1 MFRSKSDGT
10 RRLILNLKTINE
22 ILEYK
27 HFKMVTVHAV
37 ADLIQ
42 PHCCMTTIALKD
54 ANYSV
59 KISKEDS
66 KYLKLYAGKKIF
78 KFVVLPNG
86 LSSGPRKFI
95 KLTKPAIACLRIRGV
110 IVAIYIYIYIY

>member
-1 MFRSKSDGT
+1 
-10 RRLILNLKTINE
+10 
-22 ILEYK
+22 
-27 HFKMVTVHAV
+27 MVTVHAV

-110 IVAIYIYIYIY
+110 IVAIYIYIYIYIDDIIVIVDTYEECLIGLLVLLKLLSYF

>member
-10 RRLILNLKTINE
+10 RRLILNLKTLNE

-27 HFKMVTVHAV
+27 HFKMVTVNSV
-37 ADLIQ
+37 VDMIQ

-54 ANYSV
+54 DNYSV

-66 KYLKLYAGKKIF
+66 KYLKFYAGKNLF
-78 KFVVLPNG
+78 KFFVLPNG
-86 LSSGPRKFI
+86 LSSGPRKFT
-95 KLTKPAIACLRIRGV
+95 KLTKPV
-110 IVAIYIYIYIY
+110 IV

>member
-10 RRLILNLKTINE
+10 RRLIFNFKTINE

-42 PHCCMTTIALKD
+42 PHCCMITIALKD

-66 KYLKLYAGKKIF
+66 KYLKLYAGKNLF
-78 KFVVLPNG
+78 KFVALPNG
-86 LSSGPRKFI
+86 LSAGARKFI
-95 KLTKPAIACLRIRGV
+95 KLTKPAIACLRIQGV